1 MTRSD
6 RMGHQ
11 ANFDALRLLFA
22 ALVIFA
28 HSFNLLGF
36 ADPLESAVHRIGFGA
51 LAVAGFF
58 LISGYLITQSWIAD
72 PSIGRFLARRALRIY
87 PAFVVASLVS
97 VFIVG
102 PLGSDPARYFH
113 TLDVRRF
120 LVELLTLR
128 DPRTPPVFA
137 GTAAPFVNGS
147 MWTISFEFRCYLLAM
162 VCGLI
167 GLFRWK
173 PALAVLVSTLVAF
186 VGWPHAMIDPAVT
199 QHALFGIKAIRISGN
214 MMWFASL
221 FLVGAGY
228 CVLRAHVR
236 YRMAGWLLAAVL
248 LYLSFLFSDFLRVG
262 ILLAGSYFIFAIASA
277 RSIAPVGW
285 LGKVDLSYGMYLYG
299 FPVQKLLSWYLPGI
313 GPWVLCSVTLPV
325 CALLAWLSW
334 RLIEQ
339 PALKL
344 KPRKRRSASFPEL
357 EPHSTISAQ

>member
-1 MTRSD
+1 M
-6 RMGHQ
+6 
-11 ANFDALRLLFA
+11 
-22 ALVIFA
+22 
-28 HSFNLLGF
+28 
-36 ADPLESAVHRIGFGA
+36 
-51 LAVAGFF
+51 
-58 LISGYLITQSWIAD
+58 
-72 PSIGRFLARRALRIY
+72 
-87 PAFVVASLVS
+87 
-97 VFIVG
+97 
-102 PLGSDPARYFH
+102 
-113 TLDVRRF
+113 
-120 LVELLTLR
+120 
-128 DPRTPPVFA
+128 
-137 GTAAPFVNGS
+137 
-147 MWTISFEFRCYLLAM
+147 
-162 VCGLI
+162 
-167 GLFRWK
+167 
-173 PALAVLVSTLVAF
+173 
-186 VGWPHAMIDPAVT
+186 
-199 QHALFGIKAIRISGN
+199 
-214 MMWFASL
+214 
-221 FLVGAGY
+221 
-228 CVLRAHVR
+228 LRAHVR